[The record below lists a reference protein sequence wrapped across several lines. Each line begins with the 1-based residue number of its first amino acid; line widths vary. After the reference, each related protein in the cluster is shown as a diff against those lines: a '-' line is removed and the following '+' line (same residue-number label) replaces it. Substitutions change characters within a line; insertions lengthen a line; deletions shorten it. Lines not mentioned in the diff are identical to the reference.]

1 MKKFLLKHPT
11 LIFVVGLTL
20 LFLTQQKVVMPLVY
34 QVIQSDAF
42 LVDSKDVGSQS
53 PISNALTDTAF
64 THCNQHIKNK
74 LGKDKSPMFSSKPI
88 NAWSLGN
95 YQYVINGEF
104 SVADKIQKYVCRITY
119 QDGDDQTNIGNFD
132 SWSLIGLTGL
142 DQLEP

>member
-1 MKKFLLKHPT
+1 MKNFLLKHPT
-11 LIFVVGLTL
+11 LIFVVGLIV
-20 LFLTQQKVVMPLVY
+20 LFLTQQKVIMPLVY

-53 PISNALTDTAF
+53 PISNTLTDIAF

-74 LGKDKSPMFSSKPI
+74 LDKAKNPIFSSKPI

-119 QDGDDQTNIGNFD
+119 QDGDDQANIGNFD

-142 DQLEP
+142 DPVEQ